1 MLPIT
6 GPSLSGPALL
16 VRHVFSVLHF
26 PPLRFDPSLPGPELS
41 GPACSAASQE
51 RTYKTPDRDTSDLKQ
66 RLIDTWARIS
76 QNVIDDFD
84 EAVGEQWRRLVSEHV

>member
-1 MLPIT
+1 
-6 GPSLSGPALL
+6 
-16 VRHVFSVLHF
+16 V
-26 PPLRFDPSLPGPELS
+26 
-41 GPACSAASQE
+41 ASQE